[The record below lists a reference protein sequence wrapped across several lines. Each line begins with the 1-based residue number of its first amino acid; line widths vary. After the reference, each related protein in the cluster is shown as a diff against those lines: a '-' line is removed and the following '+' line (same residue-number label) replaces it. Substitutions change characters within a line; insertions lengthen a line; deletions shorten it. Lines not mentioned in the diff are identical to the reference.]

1 MSLADY
7 FVRASELKTH
17 SDGNIG
23 GFNNAQEAALQSL
36 VHQLQ
41 LSDGAPNTFASALV
55 VPSSLDRMS
64 LMTLYFLDN
73 VDEHGTFFEIEDI
86 VDGAVPHDEYIDE
99 MLVMSMSQIDGAVRL
114 ELASPFDLFG
124 VSIIE
129 VAKEVNT
136 PLVPEFSEDIIVVD
150 DLFDGRVSLVGEM
163 FDFVDPSLSFDVLS
177 RFVSR
182 FDDVHNYSFMD
193 LSIFEYLL
201 VSCDITYSAPF
212 SPT

>member
-1 MSLADY
+1 
-7 FVRASELKTH
+7 
-17 SDGNIG
+17 
-23 GFNNAQEAALQSL
+23 
-36 VHQLQ
+36 
-41 LSDGAPNTFASALV
+41 
-55 VPSSLDRMS
+55 MS

-129 VAKEVNT
+129 VAKEVDT

-163 FDFVDPSLSFDVLS
+163 FDFVDPPLSFDVLS

-201 VSCDITYSAPF
+201 VSCDITYSALF